1 VQSTVDTI
9 TPGPTP
15 PPIESKTENVQKE
28 ETQISQAPPSLAST
42 VQAALKAPD
51 SPVSPISDI
60 DSSRSFSYEAPPPP
74 QIIVRKP
81 TFQESQHRQLPL
93 LPVPAAAP
101 NHSFSTG
108 MQNSSI
114 PAATLNGPF
123 SPGIPAP
130 ADSPS
135 PTSEAPKT
143 QFPPR
148 TSSKPAATQQTPQP
162 SQGPRFPFANTDETD
177 FKPLTK
183 APVPLAPR
191 PITERQ
197 LGCYTHHSN
206 FSEYVSR
213 FQRTGCSVCKQSELG
228 VKATCSWC
236 TLQLCAGC
244 RGDLCR
250 VSGRDLRVLLE
261 RRAAGEAG
269 LGESL
274 GGGGI
279 IWEEDG
285 E

>member
-1 VQSTVDTI
+1 MQPTVDTI
-9 TPGPTP
+9 TPRPTP

-28 ETQISQAPPSLAST
+28 ENQVSQAPPSLAIT
-42 VQAALKAPD
+42 IQAALKAPD

-60 DSSRSFSYEAPPPP
+60 GSSRPFSYEVPPPP

-81 TFQESQHRQLPL
+81 TFQESQERKLPL
-93 LPVPAAAP
+93 PPIPAAAP
-101 NHSFSTG
+101 NQTYSTVR
-108 MQNSSI
+108 QNPSV
-114 PAATLNGPF
+114 PGATLNGPF

-130 ADSPS
+130 TDSPS
-135 PTSEAPKT
+135 PTNEVPKT

-148 TSSKPAATQQTPQP
+148 TSSRPAAPQESSQP
-162 SQGPRFPFANTDETD
+162 LQGPRFPFPNTDEND
-177 FKPLTK
+177 FKPLTR

-206 FSEYVSR
+206 FSEYLSR
-213 FQRTGCSVCKQSELG
+213 FQRTGCSVCKKSELG

-244 RGDLCR
+244 RGDLFR
-250 VSGRDLRVLLE
+250 IPGRDLRVLLE
-261 RRAAGEAG
+261 RREAGEAG
-269 LGESL
+269 LGESS